1 MQIQTDKNLIQ
12 NTKTAFENGIISSRD
27 FLKMDIPK
35 RRLIMSPWL
44 KESTLA
50 MIYAPRGIGKTFLG
64 LSIALAITRK
74 ASISTWTVDNPAGCL
89 YIDGEMSAE
98 EMQDRIKRLS
108 EKMPDE
114 LKPLRIYSADLKSRK
129 GETSLGLSNKEGRD
143 EIYEYLKLNPEIKV
157 LILDNIAAL
166 TPGIPENDKEAW
178 DPINQWLLGLRFL
191 GVSVIF
197 FHHAG
202 KKGLQRGTSGREDAL
217 DVVIKLEQP
226 KKYKPEDGACFK
238 VVFEKSRGVAGDE
251 VSEIILKIVET
262 GDGNLSWESPSTD
275 ESTKVLVIRMPGSGV
290 PQKDIPK
297 AVGCTK
303 QNVHHHKKRA
313 IKNGYLDQDG
323 KYTRKGEDAYGLLIQ
338 T

>member
-1 MQIQTDKNLIQ
+1 MPSHVDIVPGQVPRSNL
-12 NTKTAFENGIISSRD
+12 ENSIIGVTH
-27 FLKMDIPK
+27 FLKMNIPK
-35 RRLIMSPWL
+35 RQLIMSPWL

-114 LKPLRIYSADLKSRK
+114 SEPLRLYSADLKSSK
-129 GETSLGLSNKEGRD
+129 GETSLSLSNKEGRD
-143 EIYEYLKLNPEIKV
+143 EIYEYLKLNSEIKV

-166 TPGIPENDKEAW
+166 TPGISENEKAEW
-178 DPINQWLLGLRFL
+178 DFINQWLLSLRFL
-191 GVSVIF
+191 GVAVIF

-217 DVVIKLEQP
+217 DVVIKLERP

-251 VSEIILKIVET
+251 VSEMVLKIVET
-262 GDGNLSWESPSTD
+262 KDGSLSWESSSID
-275 ESTKVLVIRMPGSGV
+275 ESKKDLIIRMLGNGV

-297 AVGCTK
+297 AVDCTK
-303 QNVHHHKKRA
+303 QNVGYHKKWA
-313 IKNGYLDQDG
+313 VDKGFLNHDG
-323 KYTRKGEDAYGLLIQ
+323 TYTKKGEQEYGLLVSN
-338 T
+338 